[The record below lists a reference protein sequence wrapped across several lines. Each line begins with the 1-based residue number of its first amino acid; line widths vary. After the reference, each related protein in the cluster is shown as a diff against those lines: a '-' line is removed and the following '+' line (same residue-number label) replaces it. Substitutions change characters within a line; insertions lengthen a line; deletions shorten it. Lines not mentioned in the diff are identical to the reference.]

1 MMPAPVRRHFGPLS
15 GLDWPG
21 PGRPLVVLHGVF
33 DSAECWTG
41 VVQQLAHQEPR
52 CRVIGFDLD
61 AHGQTPLPEGD
72 FTVHAM
78 VEHVIGALEAAGTEP
93 VSLAGH
99 SLGGLVTH
107 EVALTRPD
115 LVAALWLEDP
125 AWAAAIEPSG
135 ATPRFVLERG
145 RQLASWTADQILAR
159 GRADHPR
166 WADDEFGPWLR
177 AKQDV
182 DLAFLTRR
190 QDWGAHASPAT
201 CAELR
206 MDTWLL
212 TAEPSR
218 GAVVGA
224 AAAQE
229 ALSRLGARGTHRHFA
244 DVGHDIRK
252 DDRGGYVAALRDFL
266 VATA

>member
-1 MMPAPVRRHFGPLS
+1 MVIPYSPEGRTTMMPAPVRRHFGPLS

-99 SLGGLVTH
+99 SLGGLVAH

-125 AWAAAIEPSG
+125 AWAAAIEPLGRDSPLRPRTRTPVGVVDCGSDPG
-135 ATPRFVLERG
+135 ARPRRSPPMG
-145 RQLASWTADQILAR
+145 RRRVRSLAAGQAGRRPRVPDAATGLGGPRIARHLRRAAHGHLVAD
-159 GRADHPR
+159 GRAKPR
-166 WADDEFGPWLR
+166 
-177 AKQDV
+177 
-182 DLAFLTRR
+182 
-190 QDWGAHASPAT
+190 
-201 CAELR
+201 
-206 MDTWLL
+206 
-212 TAEPSR
+212 SR
-218 GAVVGA
+218 GG
-224 AAAQE
+224 
-229 ALSRLGARGTHRHFA
+229 RGPPR
-244 DVGHDIRK
+244 RK
-252 DDRGGYVAALRDFL
+252 R
-266 VATA
+266 